1 MSADW
6 PAPARS
12 AMSANS
18 IGSMGK
24 VSSIDEDDPRL
35 DANSTL
41 ADRSRLLRGALARFF
56 QRHVHDSDEADDLVQ
71 DVFLR
76 IVRRGDTGDIEH
88 LDGYIFQTASNVLR
102 DRSRRRRARLV
113 DRHVPFDLDP
123 QDIAELGPER
133 ALLGREGLKAAGVV
147 LLELP
152 ERTRQIFVL
161 RRLEGLS
168 YFEIGRR
175 LGVSV
180 SAVEKHMQRAVRH
193 LAARTGD
200 PK

>member
-1 MSADW
+1 
-6 PAPARS
+6 
-12 AMSANS
+12 
-18 IGSMGK
+18 
-24 VSSIDEDDPRL
+24 
-35 DANSTL
+35 
-41 ADRSRLLRGALARFF
+41 
-56 QRHVHDSDEADDLVQ
+56 
-71 DVFLR
+71 
-76 IVRRGDTGDIEH
+76 
-88 LDGYIFQTASNVLR
+88 
-102 DRSRRRRARLV
+102 
-113 DRHVPFDLDP
+113 
-123 QDIAELGPER
+123 
-133 ALLGREGLKAAGVV
+133 V